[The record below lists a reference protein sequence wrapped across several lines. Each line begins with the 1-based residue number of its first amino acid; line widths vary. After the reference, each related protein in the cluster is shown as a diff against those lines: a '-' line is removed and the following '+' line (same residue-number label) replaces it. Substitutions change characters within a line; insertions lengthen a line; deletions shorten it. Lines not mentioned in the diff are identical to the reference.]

1 MGSLYLLDI
10 ITKAG
15 LEPKNIKLI
24 RHSLNHK
31 RFKAS
36 YETGY
41 FEEYQKFQRENFFK
55 GCDYILSFVSG
66 PGTSAKFLGCFKVG
80 SGQKAAVQ
88 HIPSDSLLRD
98 MYEDEESY
106 YFDLQKMEYLSDLD
120 GRLIINW
127 GKSTVSWHQW
137 ATNEKEVLAIQENP
151 KYAFAGF
158 ENIVLSFSDLSEIVT
173 DPTLYENWHTA
184 LSSVYAIYLIT
195 DRVNGKQYVGS
206 AYGTGGLLSRWK
218 NYVETHHGG
227 NKRIVELL
235 QQQKERYVEFQFSVL
250 QIIPKSFTSEDVIA
264 LESLY
269 KRKLKSID
277 FGLNDN

>member
-1 MGSLYLLDI
+1 MGCY
-10 ITKAG
+10 
-15 LEPKNIKLI
+15 
-24 RHSLNHK
+24 
-31 RFKAS
+31 
-36 YETGY
+36 
-41 FEEYQKFQRENFFK
+41 
-55 GCDYILSFVSG
+55 
-66 PGTSAKFLGCFKVG
+66 KVG
-80 SGQKAAVQ
+80 SGQEAVLQ
-88 HIPSDSLLRD
+88 QIPNDTPMKD

-106 YFDLQKMEYLSDLD
+106 YFDLQKMEVLSDLE

-151 KYAFAGF
+151 KYAFTGF
-158 ENIVLSFSDLSEIVT
+158 ENIVLSFSHLREIVT

-184 LSSVYAIYLIT
+184 LSSIYAIYLIT
-195 DRVNGKQYVGS
+195 EQASGKQYVGS
-206 AYGTGGLLSRWK
+206 AYGTGGLLGRWK

-227 NKRIVELL
+227 NKRMVELL
-235 QQQKERYVEFQFSVL
+235 QQQKEQYVEFQFSVL

-269 KRKLKSID
+269 KRKLKSIV